1 MEMLILEKNDEYIDM
16 FYKLHE
22 EVDEL
27 SCELIKHVTEK
38 EETKLKIAE
47 ETLDVIQVCIG
58 ILDKLEKEGIEIAK
72 EVEKHNMK
80 LLKRGWRYKSVVY
93 LTRV

>member
-1 MEMLILEKNDEYIDM
+1 MELLILEKNDEYIDM

-27 SCELIKHVTEK
+27 SCELIKLVTEK
-38 EETKLKIAE
+38 EETKRKIAE

-58 ILDKLEKEGIEIAK
+58 ILDKLEKEGVNLRE

-80 LLKRGWRYKSVVY
+80 LLNRGWKYKGVVH

>member
-1 MEMLILEKNDEYIDM
+1 MELLILEKNDEYIDM

-38 EETKLKIAE
+38 EETKKKIAE

-58 ILDKLEKEGIEIAK
+58 ILDKLEQEGIDIAK
-72 EVEKHNMK
+72 EIEKHNMK
-80 LLKRGWRYKSVVY
+80 LLRRGWRYKEVVH

>member
-1 MEMLILEKNDEYIDM
+1 MELLILEKNDEYIDM

-38 EETKLKIAE
+38 EETKKKIVE

-58 ILDKLEKEGIEIAK
+58 ILNKLEQEGIDIAK
-72 EVEKHNMK
+72 EIEKHNMK
-80 LLKRGWRYKSVVY
+80 LLNRGWRYKGVVH
-93 LTRV
+93 LTRI